1 LTICLQVRSVEGQ
14 VLASI
19 SGKRAMLELE
29 MQALFLWPQ
38 EVVLLLPLM
47 AAENKA
53 IRCTLTAWPL
63 AICLQVRRVEG
74 EVLLASI
81 SGKRAMMALLFSHL
95 EGRRRKK

>member
-1 LTICLQVRSVEGQ
+1 
-14 VLASI
+14 
-19 SGKRAMLELE
+19 

-47 AAENKA
+47 AAGNKA

-63 AICLQVRRVEG
+63 AICLQVISRVEG
-74 EVLLASI
+74 EVLASI
-81 SGKRAMMALLFSHL
+81 SGKRATMVLRSSHL